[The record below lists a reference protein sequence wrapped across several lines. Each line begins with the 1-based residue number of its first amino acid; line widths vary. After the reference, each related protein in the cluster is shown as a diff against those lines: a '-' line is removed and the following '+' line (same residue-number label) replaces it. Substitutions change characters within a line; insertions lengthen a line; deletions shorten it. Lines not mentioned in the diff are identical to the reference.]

1 MMNAFMKKVYEIV
14 SRIPKGKVATYGQIA
29 ALCGNPRAARVVGW
43 AMRHAPEHLSL
54 PCHRVVNQSGR
65 LAPDDVFGG
74 QHIQREMLLQEGIP
88 FRENG
93 CIDIKKCLWIPGQ
106 SDRMVP

>member
-1 MMNAFMKKVYEIV
+1 MNAFIKKVYEIV

-43 AMRHAPEHLSL
+43 AMRHAPEDMKL

-74 QHIQREMLLQEGIP
+74 KEIQRQMLMKEGVP

-93 CIDIKKCLWIPGQ
+93 LIDIKRCLWIPGQ
-106 SDRMVP
+106 TV